1 MAIIRGLLASIYIGI
16 QIESN
21 WTKKIFYLIF
31 LLTVSF
37 TAVLA
42 VILIYGI
49 LGGGFKT
56 NTFVFAISGSLFYF
70 LLSDI
75 FFNTAWTVV
84 DDREHYRMLKYII
97 VSKLNYLVYL
107 LGRGMAKEILSL
119 ISVGLAFLWVIPIFR
134 LPLNINCSLFLFALL
149 FSFVGAFG
157 LALIFSGYYML
168 SIRGETT
175 LMDVLFGGF
184 FIISGA
190 LFPPNV
196 LPKPIYAISVYF
208 PLTNSIEMLRFS
220 VFGKHLSPFLADI
233 SFGQFL
239 LLFVFSNLITLLIG
253 LLIINFSIKRAVKK
267 GFIDITTAF

>member
-1 MAIIRGLLASIYIGI
+1 MAVIKGLLASVYIGV

-31 LLTVSF
+31 LLVVSL

-49 LGGGFKT
+49 LGGGF
-56 NTFVFAISGSLFYF
+56 NTDTFIFALSGSLFYF
-70 LLSDI
+70 LLSDTL
-75 FFNTAWTVV
+75 FNTAWTVV
-84 DDREHYRMLKYII
+84 DDREHYRMLKYIV
-97 VSKLNYLVYL
+97 VSKMNYLIYL
-107 LGRGMAKEILSL
+107 LGRGISKEILSL
-119 ISVGLAFLWVIPIFR
+119 ISVGFTLLWAIPIFKI
-134 LPLNINCSLFLFALL
+134 PLNFNFFLFLLALS

-196 LPKPIYAISVYF
+196 LPKPIYTISVYF
-208 PLTNSIEMLRFS
+208 PLANSIEMLRFS
-220 VFGKHLSPFLADI
+220 LFERHLSPFLADI

-239 LLFVFSNLITLLIG
+239 LLFVLSNLITLLVG
-253 LLIINFSIKRAVKK
+253 LLLINMSIKRAIKK
-267 GFIDITTAF
+267 GYLDITTAF